1 VTDLD
6 KLKSLLDE
14 WKVPYDEEDNVIT
27 LEADAWNNK
36 AKVIGYSGFVTLVAF
51 DENGGFS
58 HVGIWE

>member
-14 WKVPYDEEDNVIT
+14 WEVPYEEDEDGLT
-27 LEADAWNNK
+27 LEANAWDNH